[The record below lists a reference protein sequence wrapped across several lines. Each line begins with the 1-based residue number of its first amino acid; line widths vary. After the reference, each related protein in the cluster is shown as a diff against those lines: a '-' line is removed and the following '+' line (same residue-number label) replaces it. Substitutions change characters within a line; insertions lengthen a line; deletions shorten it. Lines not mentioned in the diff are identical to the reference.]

1 MVFAAGM
8 VYYNYSEYDGAYKWS
23 DELYYDNYLLQ
34 NNSVDMIEYEKK
46 VKRAVKDVEW
56 HNDQMK
62 LFAGISI
69 TAWLIN
75 IINANTLGKPEVEEL
90 PWMTALNPTMGIAYK
105 PELNAPVLTLSI
117 DLPSR

>member
-1 MVFAAGM
+1 
-8 VYYNYSEYDGAYKWS
+8 
-23 DELYYDNYLLQ
+23 
-34 NNSVDMIEYEKK
+34 MIEYEKK
-46 VKRAVKDVEW
+46 VKRAVKDIEW

-69 TAWLIN
+69 TAWLVN
-75 IINANTLGKPEVEEL
+75 IINANTLGKPLAEEL
-90 PWMTALNPTMGIAYK
+90 PWMAGLNPSIGIDYK